1 MECESQ
7 NGGPVTSVRRLLR
20 ALVAACALTGCS
32 STEPSTPHNPT
43 WTAFDFSG
51 RYVGGWNVIV
61 LDTAR
66 VCSPYVAGCENPV
79 LETVGCEVTT
89 DFVMLGDRTFTG
101 TFRIGPG
108 GGPHGSGICN
118 VTSTQWLSL
127 ALEGEIRAGTVDTV
141 TGPQFQRISFN
152 IGQGTRQDLER
163 LFGCT
168 LAEDWD
174 TWRMR
179 GAEPI
184 QRDRLHQCGWRPG
197 MTQFAQGYPYEP
209 RVLRTEPRQ
218 ERLWDGA

>member
-1 MECESQ
+1 MAK
-7 NGGPVTSVRRLLR
+7 PRLGR
-20 ALVAACALTGCS
+20 G
-32 STEPSTPHNPT
+32 NP
-43 WTAFDFSG
+43 D
-51 RYVGGWNVIV
+51 
-61 LDTAR
+61 
-66 VCSPYVAGCENPV
+66 
-79 LETVGCEVTT
+79 
-89 DFVMLGDRTFTG
+89 
-101 TFRIGPG
+101 
-108 GGPHGSGICN
+108 H
-118 VTSTQWLSL
+118 
-127 ALEGEIRAGTVDTV
+127 TVDTV

-184 QRDRLHQCGWRPG
+184 QRDRLHQCGWRAG

-218 ERLWDGA
+218 ERLGDGA